1 MFGNSFDKKLGF
13 WSIFFIAIGA
23 TIGTGWI
30 YLPSLLASNVGPS
43 SIYTWLFAGVMI
55 LIVAITYAE
64 IGAELPQKSAF
75 IRFPTFAY
83 GNFLG
88 YLFGGSY
95 LIAVAMTPMIEARAI
110 VILLSLYFPGLIV
123 SATTLQLSVFGAL
136 IAALIILLFFA
147 INYFN
152 ITLTMIL
159 NNIFTFL
166 KLLLLIILVLVLFL
180 FAFHPSNFTSYGG
193 FFPNGVTGFISLSS
207 LSMVFF
213 ALMGFEAILFF
224 SEEMKDPQKNIP
236 RTIIYSIFSVIIIYF
251 VLQIAFIGAINWAA
265 FNINSSFY
273 ISHSNYSG
281 LWAAIQASSSG
292 ANPLKL
298 LFSNSIPALN
308 IFLSF
313 LLILTIIA
321 PFITGLIFNLVS
333 GRALYGMAYEKY
345 FPYPFLKVSKKY
357 NTPIISLVTM
367 SLFSIILLVL
377 QFSFYK
383 ILALFTGFVL
393 LIFLT
398 SGPVL
403 YTLRAK
409 AKELYRPFKVPLANV
424 IAPLS
429 FIIITVLLFSTG
441 FTVMRTVIYIL
452 FVVMMLSP
460 PFLKAL
466 NKIQYLTTFLIVA
479 LFIFYAYISI
489 ANMISFYLSYALL
502 AIFMVASYLFSYDM
516 VKGKYK
522 EHLKAGYWIIPY
534 ILSIFLL
541 VYLDKHNVLSD
552 LSSIIL
558 LIIMAVIIFYLSI
571 KSAILSEEIT
581 QIISTKKDSKIL

>member
-1 MFGNSFDKKLGF
+1 MFKNSSDKKLGF
-13 WSIFFIAIGA
+13 WSIFFISIGA
-23 TIGTGWI
+23 TIGSGWI
-30 YLPSLLASNVGPS
+30 YLLSLLASNGGPS

-55 LIVAITYAE
+55 LIIAVTYAE

-75 IRFPTFAY
+75 VRYPTFAY

-88 YLFGGSY
+88 YLFGASY

-110 VILLSLYFPGLIV
+110 VILLSVYFPGLII
-123 SATTLQLSVFGAL
+123 SATTLELSVFGTL

-152 ITLTMIL
+152 ISLTLIL
-159 NNIFTFL
+159 NNIFTVL
-166 KLLLLIILVLVLFL
+166 KVLLLIILIIILLL
-180 FAFHPSNFTSYGG
+180 FAFHPSNFISYGG
-193 FFPNGVTGFISLSS
+193 FFPNGVSSFISLSS
-207 LSMVFF
+207 LSTVFF

-224 SEEMKDPQKNIP
+224 SEEIKDPQKNIP
-236 RTIIYSIFSVIIIYF
+236 RAIIYSIFSVILIYF

-273 ISHSNYSG
+273 ISHNNYSG
-281 LWAAIQASSSG
+281 LWSALQFSSSG
-292 ANPLKL
+292 ANPLRI
-298 LFSNSIPALN
+298 LFSNSIPAVNVIL
-308 IFLSF
+308 LF

-333 GRALYGMAYEKY
+333 SRALYGMAYENY

-367 SLFSIILLVL
+367 SLISIILLVL

-403 YTLRAK
+403 YTLRTK
-409 AKELYRPFKVPLANV
+409 AKKLYRPFKIPFASV

-429 FIIITVLLFSTG
+429 FIIVTVLLFSVG
-441 FTVMRTVIYIL
+441 FTDMRTVIYIM
-452 FVVMMLSP
+452 FVIMMLSP
-460 PFLKAL
+460 LFLKAL
-466 NKIQYLTTFLIVA
+466 NKIHYLTNFLIVA

-502 AIFMVASYLFSYDM
+502 VIFMVASYLFAYNM
-516 VKGKYK
+516 VKGTYK
-522 EHLKAGYWIIPY
+522 VHLKAGYWIIPY

-541 VYLDKHNVLSD
+541 IYMKKYGVLSE
-552 LSSIIL
+552 LYSIIL
-558 LIIMAVIIFYLSI
+558 LIIMAIIIFYLSV

-581 QIISTKKDSKIL
+581 QIISNKKEPKIF